1 MRRCTALNSIVLAVV
16 LMCGGP
22 AVAQAPP
29 PEAMAV
35 ARELVV
41 AMHAA
46 DQLKTILP
54 ILMQQL
60 KPAIVQGRP
69 DVERD
74 YDVIVP
80 QLLEGIT
87 VRSNEFVE
95 LVATVYARNFTPDE
109 LRQVIAFYRAPTG
122 QKLLAKMPTITQE
135 SMVAGQQ
142 WGQAVMAD
150 MRTRILDE
158 LRKRGHRL

>member
-1 MRRCTALNSIVLAVV
+1 MRRCPALNAIVLAVV
-16 LMCGGP
+16 LTCGGP
-22 AVAQAPP
+22 AVAQSPP
-29 PEAMAV
+29 PDAMAA

-41 AMHAA
+41 AMHGA
-46 DQLKTILP
+46 DQLKTVLP

-60 KPAIVQGRP
+60 KPAIVQGGAEI
-69 DVERD
+69 ERD

-80 QLLEGIT
+80 QLLDG
-87 VRSNEFVE
+87 VAARSSEFME
-95 LVATVYARNFTPDE
+95 LVATVYARIFTADE
-109 LRQVIAFYRAPTG
+109 LRQVTAFYRAPIG

-135 SMVAGQQ
+135 SMLAGQQ

-158 LRKRGHRL
+158 LRKRGH